1 MKWHTCIY
9 TCRPK
14 YLHFKKVNSGT
25 CVHVG
30 ICIIENIRT
39 KRVRRSRPIKVFIW
53 VLFMF
58 SVEGHTEHQLYTET
72 RRETISYKT
81 LITHWNHD
89 WCEYID
95 DFFIFY
101 FHFKSF
107 NMLIVAVMM
116 KHCSFYKQQA
126 WRLDFCRTCI
136 TRRHVSC
143 RWGLSWNFFREIVW
157 YTDCGDGL
165 SWL

>member
-1 MKWHTCIY
+1 M
-9 TCRPK
+9 
-14 YLHFKKVNSGT
+14 NSGT
-25 CVHVG
+25 CVHVRICKRG
-30 ICIIENIRT
+30 IHTCTSLVRDFNNISLRT
-39 KRVRRSRPIKVFIW
+39 KRVRHSRPIKLFIW

-126 WRLDFCRTCI
+126 WRLNVCCTCI

-157 YTDCGDGL
+157 YTDCGGGL
-165 SWL
+165 SLL

>member
-1 MKWHTCIY
+1 MLNSELGYHRKRGFTHTY
-9 TCRPK
+9 TS
-14 YLHFKKVNSGT
+14 LVQDFN
-25 CVHVG
+25 
-30 ICIIENIRT
+30 NISLRT
-39 KRVRRSRPIKVFIW
+39 KRVRHSRPIKLFIW

-143 RWGLSWNFFREIVW
+143 RWDLSWDFFREIVW
-157 YTDCGDGL
+157 YTD
-165 SWL
+165 

>member
-1 MKWHTCIY
+1 MLNSEIGYHRKRGFTHTYIHHWCKISIIFHY
-9 TCRPK
+9 VLRGCAIVVQSNCSYGF
-14 YLHFKKVNSGT
+14 YLCSQLKVIQN
-25 CVHVG
+25 
-30 ICIIENIRT
+30 
-39 KRVRRSRPIKVFIW
+39 
-53 VLFMF
+53 
-58 SVEGHTEHQLYTET
+58 TEK

-126 WRLDFCRTCI
+126 WRLNVCRTCI

-143 RWGLSWNFFREIVW
+143 RWGLSWDFFREIVW